1 MGRVLSPYLHASIFT
16 LLSLSGTLLLS
27 YLFLSSIQSAALI
40 RRLMKPLSTPQS
52 GSIQTAARA
61 RPGDQI
67 ALWFY
72 ADESKSRAPSKLF
85 QCSATLDCL
94 AIFFFFRGDPLTI
107 KRAHFTSIQFETDR
121 EKEGCAEWKA
131 SASLFFFFWWKI
143 SSCQEAFRSSKEKKE
158 EEETFYTY
166 TKYLHVRPRAVAR
179 TLLCKLVHARS
190 HNQIVAHPHRKTS
203 IRAVAVFF
211 FFFFFFSFFS
221 ASVAVDLQF
230 KVLWVFASAKLQAP
244 FASLINGS

>member
-1 MGRVLSPYLHASIFT
+1 MKSF
-16 LLSLSGTLLLS
+16 SL
-27 YLFLSSIQSAALI
+27 A
-40 RRLMKPLSTPQS
+40 
-52 GSIQTAARA
+52 
-61 RPGDQI
+61 
-67 ALWFY
+67 
-72 ADESKSRAPSKLF
+72 
-85 QCSATLDCL
+85 
-94 AIFFFFRGDPLTI
+94 FFFFFGERLAAARKLSDPP
-107 KRAHFTSIQFETDR
+107 K
-121 EKEGCAEWKA
+121 K
-131 SASLFFFFWWKI
+131 
-143 SSCQEAFRSSKEKKE
+143 KKE

-211 FFFFFFSFFS
+211 FFFFFPFFS